1 MVLNKSQ
8 NAQAVIAEIRLE
20 IEENRK
26 RYPAIRDAGVEA
38 LQRLLPIA
46 HGDSGQC
53 GIVANFLLNL
63 YNSRFKF
70 DLTDFRRLDLPIFND
85 CMEVL
90 KMDFRP
96 EKEVHRYFENGSQ
109 IWQKLARDWKYIE

>member
-8 NAQAVIAEIRLE
+8 NAQSVIAEIRLE

-26 RYPAIRDAGVEA
+26 RYPVIRDAGVEA